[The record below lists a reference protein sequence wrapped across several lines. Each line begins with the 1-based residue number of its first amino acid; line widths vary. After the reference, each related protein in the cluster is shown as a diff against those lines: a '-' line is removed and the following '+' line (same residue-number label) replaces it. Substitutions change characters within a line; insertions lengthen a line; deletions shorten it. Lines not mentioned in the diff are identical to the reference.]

1 MKQLTQDEIKKRVG
15 QKAAS
20 LVEEGMLVGL
30 GTGSTASCFID
41 SLIERC
47 REGLKITAVS
57 SSQRSLQ
64 QARAGGIHTM
74 DFNQFATLDLTV
86 DGTDEIDP
94 QNRMIKGGG
103 GALVREKILATS
115 SRQVVVIADE
125 GKLVSV
131 LGKCPLPVEIIP
143 FGIRATLAKIQA
155 MGYQGNM
162 RTNPDGTF
170 YVTDNGN
177 YILDIFSPGGFAKP
191 EEDHERLIHQPGV
204 VDTGFFFN
212 LPLRLLVGRKDGTVS
227 FQEDT
232 I

>member
-1 MKQLTQDEIKKRVG
+1 MKQFTQNEIKKLVG

-30 GTGSTASCFID
+30 GTGSTAACFID

-47 REGLKITAVS
+47 RNGLKITAVS
-57 SSQRSLQ
+57 SSQRSLK
-64 QARAGGIHTM
+64 QARAGGIHTV
-74 DFNQFATLDLTV
+74 DFNQFANLDLTI

-115 SRQVVVIADE
+115 SRQMIVIADE
-125 GKLVSV
+125 SKLVPI
-131 LGKCPLPVEIIP
+131 LGKRPLPVEIIP
-143 FGIRATLAKIQA
+143 FGIRATLAKIES

-162 RTNPDGTF
+162 RANKDGTL
-170 YVTDNGN
+170 YITDNGN
-177 YILDIFSPGGFAKP
+177 YIFDIHSPGGFPKP
-191 EEDHERLIHQPGV
+191 EEDHERLIHQPGI

-212 LPLRLLVGRKDGTVS
+212 LPLRLLLGRGDGTVA
-227 FQEDT
+227 FREDN

>member
-1 MKQLTQDEIKKRVG
+1 MKQLTQDEIKKQVG

-20 LVEEGMLVGL
+20 IVEEGMLVGL
-30 GTGSTASCFID
+30 GTGSTAVCFIN

-47 REGLKITAVS
+47 RNGLKITAVS
-57 SSQRSLQ
+57 SSQRSLE
-64 QARAGGIHTM
+64 QARAGGIPTV
-74 DFNQFATLDLTV
+74 DFNQFATVDLTI

-103 GALVREKILATS
+103 GALVREKILASS
-115 SRQVVVIADE
+115 SRRMLVIADE
-125 GKLVSV
+125 SKLVSV

-143 FGIRATLAKIQA
+143 FGIRATLAKIES
-155 MGYQGNM
+155 MGYQGKM
-162 RTNPDGTF
+162 RAYKNGTL
-170 YVTDNGN
+170 YITDNGN
-177 YILDIFSPGGFAKP
+177 YIFDIHSSGGFLKP

-212 LPLRLLVGRKDGTVS
+212 LPLRLLLGRKDGTVA
-227 FQEDT
+227 FREDN